1 MTALEKEISN
11 LPKLQKLCIMEQIWS
26 DLTVDEDN
34 MDIPEWHFK
43 ELAEIEESIA
53 AGNERFLDWESAKKA
68 IRDA

>member
-11 LPKLQKLCIMEQIWS
+11 LSKLQKLSIMEQIWS

-43 ELAEIEESIA
+43 ELAETEKSIA
-53 AGNERFLDWESAKKA
+53 AGNERFLDWKSEKKA